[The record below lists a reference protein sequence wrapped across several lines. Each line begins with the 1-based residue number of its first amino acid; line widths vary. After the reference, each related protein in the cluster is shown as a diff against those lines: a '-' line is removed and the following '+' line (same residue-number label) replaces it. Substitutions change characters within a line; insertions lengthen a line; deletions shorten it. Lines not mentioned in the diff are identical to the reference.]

1 MHSGT
6 FLGSDSIHY
15 SLFALLILVLL
26 RCARLFV
33 SVHVRMQVQ
42 WQAVVSHRCWLG
54 SGSFVL
60 CGQR

>member
-6 FLGSDSIHY
+6 FLDSDSSHY

-26 RCARLFV
+26 RYARLFV
-33 SVHVRMQVQ
+33 YVHVRMQVQ
-42 WQAVVSHRCWLG
+42 WQAGVSRHCWRG

-60 CGQR
+60 CGPR